1 MVGRAGRP
9 ILLIVIVH
17 SSTDPQSADD
27 NYYVPQQSGLD
38 RLCTREYMTS
48 ECSVRYSPE
57 SLA

>member
-17 SSTDPQSADD
+17 SSPDLQSADD
-27 NYYVPQQSGLD
+27 NYYVPQQTDYAPESTH
-38 RLCTREYMTS
+38 CITS
-48 ECSVRYSPE
+48 ECSVRYGPE